1 MNPLFL
7 SLSNPDGAKALRSM
21 RENLSE
27 TITEFVDKNGSTAL
41 EDFDKHKF
49 DDLELHDKA
58 KSRSLKSEFDIAPS
72 LLNKWLDDRNIFTFN
87 SNSSDTTDTEEE
99 D

>member
-1 MNPLFL
+1 M
-7 SLSNPDGAKALRSM
+7 SLSNPDGAKALRAM

-27 TITEFVDKNGSTAL
+27 TITKFVDENGSTAL
-41 EDFDKHKF
+41 KDFDKHKF
-49 DDLELHDKA
+49 DNLEMHDKA
-58 KSRSLKSEFDIAPS
+58 KSRSLLSEFDITPS

-87 SNSSDTTDTEEE
+87 SEESSTDSE